1 MFKKMLDGELT
12 LKDTFWK
19 FGIVGIFFLHLLLR
33 IFGSMLAQKLSG
45 ITILNYYRTY
55 FNPLKMDTG
64 MVLLTVIYLVLLGI
78 FIFYCISVM
87 IGTWRSSAQYER
99 SLWLRHISRLV
110 MAVIVFFSLT
120 SVF

>member
-1 MFKKMLDGELT
+1 MLDGELT

-33 IFGSMLAQKLSG
+33 IFGSMLAQKLNG
-45 ITILNYYRTY
+45 VTILNYYRTY

-110 MAVIVFFSLT
+110 MAAIVFFSLT

>member
-33 IFGSMLAQKLSG
+33 IFGSMLAQKLNG
-45 ITILNYYRTY
+45 VTILNYYRTY

-110 MAVIVFFSLT
+110 MAAIVFFSLT